1 MALAA
6 AYGRP
11 PEPRYEQPAPQYQDP
26 GPYRAQEPLP
36 SQLARPAKKKRP
48 RRKHGELARGIVRRR
63 EDWDDHCLIEM
74 DDGFEDVF
82 CHRHRCQGKQLP
94 EQGQVVDFKLHLS
107 SKSLCWQSGFV
118 TWEEGDMAELK
129 RPEPPLDIPRA
140 PPRVPEP
147 RTWAPPPQQRQ
158 PYGGYYDQRPRA
170 SSFDDRRARLPSDLS
185 DGVTESSYASDTP
198 WGYQQQRPS
207 PAEFADR
214 GAASLLATLD
224 APAWTPQQRARP
236 SRPDTELA
244 SDLRQLGFAD
254 PPRPPP
260 RQPDPSPP
268 WLAGMLDEPAPS
280 LGAFDRPAATQP
292 PPPPGLA
299 DAEPTWASAAT
310 RPAGAPPLPRPR
322 ASSVSSS
329 VASDG
334 ASALDRIAL
343 KVVPVDEQKT
353 PWLATADLPAR
364 RAAPIEQLQKH
375 TQSAVEAGNA
385 SAIQKLKRRRETRKR
400 AKRGDHCRVEV
411 RPRDG
416 GGVFVSAYGVNAAGA
431 GAALRRMLTANA
443 ALLAGRDV
451 DATAD
456 DTPETRQNLGW
467 AELVAQL
474 RSILARGESR
484 GICCNHLSRA
494 FERDFGS
501 ALVETLFGNYESLAA
516 LLRAPQLK
524 DVVTLVE
531 QPGRPDLMVRLA
543 QTETPERAQPAVR
556 EALRSLGLERY
567 EATFA
572 REDVSVQTLVRMT
585 DDDLAALGLPKGPR
599 VQILAWASR

>member
-1 MALAA
+1 
-6 AYGRP
+6 
-11 PEPRYEQPAPQYQDP
+11 
-26 GPYRAQEPLP
+26 
-36 SQLARPAKKKRP
+36 
-48 RRKHGELARGIVRRR
+48 
-63 EDWDDHCLIEM
+63 
-74 DDGFEDVF
+74 
-82 CHRHRCQGKQLP
+82 
-94 EQGQVVDFKLHLS
+94 
-107 SKSLCWQSGFV
+107 
-118 TWEEGDMAELK
+118 MAELK

-198 WGYQQQRPS
+198 WGYQQPRPS

-224 APAWTPQQRARP
+224 APAWTPQQRQRP

-244 SDLRQLGFAD
+244 SDLRQLGLAEQ
-254 PPRPPP
+254 RPP
-260 RQPDPSPP
+260 RQVPDPSPP
-268 WLAGMLDEPAPS
+268 WLAGMLDEPPQP
-280 LGAFDRPAATQP
+280 LGAFDRPAATQ
-292 PPPPGLA
+292 PPPGLA

-364 RAAPIEQLQKH
+364 RAAPIEQLRAH

-501 ALVETLFGNYESLAA
+501 ALVETLFGDYESLAA
-516 LLRAPQLK
+516 LLRAPQLR

-599 VQILAWASR
+599 VQILAWASH

>member
-1 MALAA
+1 
-6 AYGRP
+6 
-11 PEPRYEQPAPQYQDP
+11 
-26 GPYRAQEPLP
+26 
-36 SQLARPAKKKRP
+36 
-48 RRKHGELARGIVRRR
+48 
-63 EDWDDHCLIEM
+63 
-74 DDGFEDVF
+74 
-82 CHRHRCQGKQLP
+82 
-94 EQGQVVDFKLHLS
+94 
-107 SKSLCWQSGFV
+107 
-118 TWEEGDMAELK
+118 
-129 RPEPPLDIPRA
+129 
-140 PPRVPEP
+140 
-147 RTWAPPPQQRQ
+147 
-158 PYGGYYDQRPRA
+158 
-170 SSFDDRRARLPSDLS
+170 
-185 DGVTESSYASDTP
+185 
-198 WGYQQQRPS
+198 
-207 PAEFADR
+207 
-214 GAASLLATLD
+214 
-224 APAWTPQQRARP
+224 
-236 SRPDTELA
+236 
-244 SDLRQLGFAD
+244 
-254 PPRPPP
+254 
-260 RQPDPSPP
+260 
-268 WLAGMLDEPAPS
+268 MLDEPAQP
-280 LGAFDRPAATQP
+280 LGAFDRPPAREQPP
-292 PPPPGLA
+292 PPPPGLTEA
-299 DAEPTWASAAT
+299 SEPTWASAAT

-322 ASSVSSS
+322 ASS

-364 RAAPIEQLQKH
+364 RAAPIEQLRAH

-501 ALVETLFGNYESLAA
+501 ALVETLFGDYESLAA

>member
-1 MALAA
+1 MTASA
-6 AYGRP
+6 
-11 PEPRYEQPAPQYQDP
+11 
-26 GPYRAQEPLP
+26 
-36 SQLARPAKKKRP
+36 
-48 RRKHGELARGIVRRR
+48 RRR
-63 EDWDDHCLIEM
+63 GGCATLAPSTRRRSR
-74 DDGFEDVF
+74 DGVASMACDLRTPSPRESTPSTRRARTPPPRKQKQRPTHRFEDVF

-236 SRPDTELA
+236 QARPDTELA
-244 SDLRQLGFAD
+244 SDLRQLGLAD

-268 WLAGMLDEPAPS
+268 WLAGMLDEPAQP

-292 PPPPGLA
+292 PPGLA
-299 DAEPTWASAAT
+299 EAEPTWASAAT

-364 RAAPIEQLQKH
+364 RAAPIEQLRAH

-474 RSILARGESR
+474 RSILARGEAR

-501 ALVETLFGNYESLAA
+501 ALVETLFGDYESLAA
-516 LLRAPQLK
+516 LLRAPQLR

>member
-1 MALAA
+1 
-6 AYGRP
+6 
-11 PEPRYEQPAPQYQDP
+11 
-26 GPYRAQEPLP
+26 
-36 SQLARPAKKKRP
+36 
-48 RRKHGELARGIVRRR
+48 
-63 EDWDDHCLIEM
+63 
-74 DDGFEDVF
+74 
-82 CHRHRCQGKQLP
+82 
-94 EQGQVVDFKLHLS
+94 
-107 SKSLCWQSGFV
+107 
-118 TWEEGDMAELK
+118 
-129 RPEPPLDIPRA
+129 
-140 PPRVPEP
+140 
-147 RTWAPPPQQRQ
+147 
-158 PYGGYYDQRPRA
+158 
-170 SSFDDRRARLPSDLS
+170 
-185 DGVTESSYASDTP
+185 
-198 WGYQQQRPS
+198 
-207 PAEFADR
+207 
-214 GAASLLATLD
+214 
-224 APAWTPQQRARP
+224 
-236 SRPDTELA
+236 
-244 SDLRQLGFAD
+244 
-254 PPRPPP
+254 
-260 RQPDPSPP
+260 
-268 WLAGMLDEPAPS
+268 MLDEPAQP
-280 LGAFDRPAATQP
+280 LGAFDRPPAREQPP
-292 PPPPGLA
+292 PPPPGLTEA
-299 DAEPTWASAAT
+299 SEPTWASAAT

-322 ASSVSSS
+322 ASS

-364 RAAPIEQLQKH
+364 RAAPIEQLRAH

-416 GGVFVSAYGVNAAGA
+416 GGVFVSAYG
-431 GAALRRMLTANA
+431 ANA
-443 ALLAGRDV
+443 AVLAGRDV

-501 ALVETLFGNYESLAA
+501 ALVETLFGDYESLAA

-556 EALRSLGLERY
+556 EALRSLGLE
-567 EATFA
+567 
-572 REDVSVQTLVRMT
+572 
-585 DDDLAALGLPKGPR
+585 
-599 VQILAWASR
+599 